1 MILLDFLKGG
11 SEGTRL
17 KERIVAKSIEAVGIE
32 SGGEGLEELDKGIY
46 LGTDKLETG
55 EEGIGSRT

>member
-17 KERIVAKSIEAVGIE
+17 KEGISTEFAEAVGME
-32 SGGEGLEELDKGIY
+32 SFGKGLEEPDKGTDS
-46 LGTDKLETG
+46 GTEKLESR
-55 EEGIGSRT
+55 EEEI